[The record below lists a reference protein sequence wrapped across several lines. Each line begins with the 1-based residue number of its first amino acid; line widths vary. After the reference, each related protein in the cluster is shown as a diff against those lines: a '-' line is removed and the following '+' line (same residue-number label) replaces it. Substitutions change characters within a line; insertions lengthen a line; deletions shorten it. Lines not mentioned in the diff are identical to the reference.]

1 MFGATTLAMI
11 HAGTAG
17 MDGTAAGTT
26 DTVETIGGADH
37 KLPGDMSGTLAS
49 ASGSSAAILATT
61 LATIGATT
69 LAKIGV
75 STLAPKEPD
84 ASGTNASA
92 SG

>member
-1 MFGATTLAMI
+1 MIGATTFAMI

-17 MDGTAAGTT
+17 MAGTT
-26 DTVETIGGADH
+26 DGVETIGGADH

-49 ASGSSAAILATT
+49 ASGSSAAILAT
-61 LATIGATT
+61 IGVTT

-75 STLAPKEPD
+75 STPAPKEPD